1 MGNVIK
7 NRSVSIFEA
16 AGFMEEKRANK
27 AALILKRALHPDTV
41 LFEFNANTLEKEE
54 AYGIITQQVGRTH
67 GFRPISDFRPGNRGN
82 LLIEAKFID
91 KQDAG
96 KACQDG
102 VTHEGVQYR
111 ATPSIEGAEKN
122 FARVNMSHLPLTSR
136 EELSQGLCQSM
147 ARYGKVC
154 QIIIYTTDGGY
165 FEGDATV
172 VLDCTTPEPG
182 TTYDEL
188 MRMLYLESWNN
199 YFPATFQGAPPVCYM
214 CRLTGHVK
222 KDCPEL
228 AALRCYKCN
237 ELGHVRYDCKRR
249 KVKTH
254 SEDAK
259 KQLEK
264 QIQVSEEAEAAKPV
278 AKESNSANSNVDDAE
293 SLSTKFQ
300 GSKSAEA
307 VIIITEDK
315 SKDRELNTTATE
327 NMDLMDT
334 DKQEDSRAQMA
345 EENEPDLVPNTDE
358 MQTDVHMADHTD
370 RSDQTGKRRSFQ
382 REEPRASQSTVLRNS
397 GSKLIVMMKGRPV
410 ATPTDNSKSK
420 VRVQDQGENDGN
432 ESS

>member
-1 MGNVIK
+1 
-7 NRSVSIFEA
+7 
-16 AGFMEEKRANK
+16 
-27 AALILKRALHPDTV
+27 
-41 LFEFNANTLEKEE
+41 
-54 AYGIITQQVGRTH
+54 
-67 GFRPISDFRPGNRGN
+67 
-82 LLIEAKFID
+82 
-91 KQDAG
+91 
-96 KACQDG
+96 
-102 VTHEGVQYR
+102 
-111 ATPSIEGAEKN
+111 
-122 FARVNMSHLPLTSR
+122 
-136 EELSQGLCQSM
+136 
-147 ARYGKVC
+147 
-154 QIIIYTTDGGY
+154 
-165 FEGDATV
+165 
-172 VLDCTTPEPG
+172 
-182 TTYDEL
+182 
-188 MRMLYLESWNN
+188 MLYLESWNN

-278 AKESNSANSNVDDAE
+278 AKESNSATSNVDEAE

-300 GSKSAEA
+300 GSKNAEA

-315 SKDRELNTTATE
+315 SKDRELNTTVTE
-327 NMDLMDT
+327 NVDLMDT

-397 GSKLIVMMKGRPV
+397 GSKLIVRMKARPV